1 MPTKTMNVPVVDVI
15 KLFFEEIKIS
25 PKLRNGK
32 KFALIS
38 EPAQKSLNNAIFM
51 QNNTVYCF

>member
-38 EPAQKSLNNAIFM
+38 EPAQKS
-51 QNNTVYCF
+51 